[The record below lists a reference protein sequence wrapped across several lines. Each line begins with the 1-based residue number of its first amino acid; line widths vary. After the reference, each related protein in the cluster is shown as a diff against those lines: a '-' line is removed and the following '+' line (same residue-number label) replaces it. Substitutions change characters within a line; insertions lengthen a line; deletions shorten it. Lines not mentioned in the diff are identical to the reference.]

1 MAVNFRE
8 KAKEKLLTAENL
20 SSPVCRVP
28 SHWWIAAAGGIL
40 AAGAFLAWVFLGQ
53 IPMLAEGSGVYIQEK
68 NEVLCFVQLENAS
81 GIENDMKVSMSKA
94 GGDSTA
100 LTGYISE
107 AESRWISQ
115 EELLGYVRGNES
127 FLRYLTDG
135 VPVAVYHC
143 RLTEGAGGMPEDGEV
158 LQVEIQKES
167 VHPIDLWL

>member
-1 MAVNFRE
+1 
-8 KAKEKLLTAENL
+8 
-20 SSPVCRVP
+20 
-28 SHWWIAAAGGIL
+28 
-40 AAGAFLAWVFLGQ
+40 
-53 IPMLAEGSGVYIQEK
+53 
-68 NEVLCFVQLENAS
+68 
-81 GIENDMKVSMSKA
+81 MKVSMSKA

-115 EELLGYVRGNES
+115 EELLGYIRGNES
-127 FLRYLTDG
+127 FLQYLTDG

-143 RLTEGAGGMPEDGEV
+143 RLTEEAGDMPEDGEV